1 MLRPSISVSLGV
13 LLGVTLSARVDAQ
26 MVGRSSG
33 GTISRVGGSISAP
46 RISSQPPVV
55 MRSPP
60 VWGTAH
66 GRFGKDFGRF
76 DGRFGH
82 VGRGKAFVGSCLN
95 GFCGRSWLWD
105 VGYAA
110 DTYVPYAVPY
120 YVPVP
125 VATYQPVAPAPNP
138 APPREPYDPT
148 KSRMLT
154 IGAGADGG
162 GGVMRIERVDDR
174 TLRLTW
180 RGTTQAVREAKL
192 FLADSTQRTLRS
204 ARVDAESPSA
214 LFEIQG
220 LEPKI
225 AYTGLT
231 VVFAD
236 GSVQTTLVPYQ
247 QREEP
252 KP

>member
-1 MLRPSISVSLGV
+1 MSRASICVSIGV
-13 LLGVTLSARVDAQ
+13 LLGVTFSPRADAQ

-46 RISSQPPVV
+46 RPSTQAPVI

-60 VWGTAH
+60 VWGGALH

-82 VGRGKAFVGSCLN
+82 VSRGKQFFGSCLN
-95 GFCGRSWLWD
+95 GFCGRSLLWD
-105 VGYAA
+105 VGYAT
-110 DTYVPYAVPY
+110 DTYIPYAVPY

-125 VATYQPVAPAPNP
+125 VATYPAPAHTP
-138 APPREPYDPT
+138 APPPEPYDPT

-180 RGTTQAVREAKL
+180 RGTAQPVREARF
-192 FLADSTQRTLRS
+192 FLADSTQRSLRS
-204 ARVDAESPSA
+204 ARVDADSPSA
-214 LFEIQG
+214 LFEIAG
-220 LEPKI
+220 LEPRI

-236 GSVQTTLVPYQ
+236 GSVQTTLVPYPP
-247 QREEP
+247 REAP